1 MEDVIYFYTVTDK
14 YGELSNFAKLGFE
27 ADGKYWPTVEHYFQ
41 AKKFAGQDYE
51 ERIRNAF
58 TPKDARNMGISREHP
73 IRPDWEEIKVD
84 VMREAIYK
92 KFTHH
97 SNHNKAARE
106 LLLSTANKEL
116 IESSPFDYYWGCG
129 GDGSGE
135 NMLGKLLME
144 LREKLANE

>member
-1 MEDVIYFYTVTDK
+1 LEGIIYFYTVTDR

-41 AKKFAGQDYE
+41 AKKFEGQQYE
-51 ERIRNAF
+51 ERIRLAF
-58 TPKDARNMGISREHP
+58 TPKDARNMGRSRDFP
-73 IRPDWEEIKVD
+73 IRLDWEDVKVNI
-84 VMREAIYK
+84 MRTALRK
-92 KFTHH
+92 KFI
-97 SNHNKAARE
+97 NNKIAKD
-106 LLLSTANKEL
+106 LLLSTENSTL

-144 LREKLANE
+144 LREELRK